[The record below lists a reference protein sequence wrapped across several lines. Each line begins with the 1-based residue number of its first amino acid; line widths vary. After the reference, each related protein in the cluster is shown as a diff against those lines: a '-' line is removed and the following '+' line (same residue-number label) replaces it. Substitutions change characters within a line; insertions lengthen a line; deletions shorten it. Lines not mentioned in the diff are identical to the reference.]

1 MQNTSSQNTYAL
13 QKRAKVHRWSLVIG
27 NLLEHFDSSL
37 YGFLAPVIGRVFFPN
52 FSPLY
57 QIILAFSVYLITF
70 VGRPFGGIFFSKLT
84 YQYGPLRVLSWSL
97 LGVAFSTGLMGL
109 LPTPLQIGLLSPL
122 LLITVRFFQSFC
134 AAGESAIAGYYL
146 IENTEERKHLSW
158 SAFYHSSTIV
168 GILFAS
174 SISSLVL
181 LSENPQDVWRYPFIA
196 GFFLGLW
203 ALWLRFHYREI
214 SLPLEISFSES
225 YRQIFLRLKNN
236 STLLVCLVPIY
247 GFSYITYSIPFIF
260 LNPFL
265 TQTTD
270 VPLST
275 LLQHTNILFWL
286 DAFLLPCVALLLN
299 RFKWTFGLFVSA
311 ILFMIGVTLLLTLS
325 HLNPTELFILRL
337 MMVIGGVGFSSALT
351 PWTNKLLPAKD
362 KYLIHSVS
370 YNLGS
375 ELFGRS
381 APFIC
386 FWIYA
391 CLKDP
396 AGPLLYILGLS
407 VFACGFVH
415 FLKIKYNG
423 Q

>member
-1 MQNTSSQNTYAL
+1 MQTSSNLAL
-13 QKRAKVHRWSLVIG
+13 HKRAKVHRWSLIIG

-37 YGFLAPVIGRVFFPN
+37 YGFLAPVIGRVFFPQ

-70 VGRPFGGIFFSKLT
+70 VARPFGGIFFSKLT

-109 LPTPLQIGLLSPL
+109 LPIANDIGIFAPL
-122 LLITVRFFQSFC
+122 LLIIVRFFQSFC

-146 IENTEERKHLSW
+146 IENTEEKKHLSW
-158 SAFYHSSTIV
+158 SGLYHSSTIT

-181 LSENPQDVWRYPFIA
+181 LSEHAEDLWRYPFIA

-214 SLPLEISFSES
+214 TSPLDSSFSHS
-225 YRQIFLRLKNN
+225 YREIFLRLKCN
-236 STLLVCLVPIY
+236 SRLLLALIPIY
-247 GFSYITYSIPFIF
+247 GLSYLTYSIIFVF

-270 VPLST
+270 IPLST
-275 LLQHTNILFWL
+275 LLQHTNTLFWL
-286 DAFLLPCVALLLN
+286 DAFLFPGVALLLN
-299 RFKWTFGLFVSA
+299 RYNWRFGLLASA
-311 ILFMIGVTLLLTLS
+311 FLFMIGVTLLLTLP
-325 HLNPTELFILRL
+325 HLNGAGLFILRL
-337 MMVIGGVGFSSALT
+337 MMVIGGVGFASALV
-351 PWTNKLLPAKD
+351 PWTNKLLAGKD
-362 KYLIHSVS
+362 KYLLHSVS

-391 CLKDP
+391 LNGVP
-396 AGPLLYILGLS
+396 ASPLLYILALS
-407 VFACGFVH
+407 VFACGLVL
-415 FLKIKYNG
+415 FLDKKTRITNTS
-423 Q
+423 